1 MGGSRRYIQSLRC
14 FLLRILTLL
23 QAHCS
28 GPQPPD
34 AFDAC
39 ETCYRSASS
48 NRLSNV
54 PDFKST
60 LAPLRHRDFR
70 RLWAGTFFATAG
82 QWIQQATLGWVV
94 YEVTRSPGL
103 LGAVLGVRAIP
114 MLVLAPVAGV
124 VADRFDRRY
133 ALAAAQAL
141 MVAISAVLALLLALD
156 AVKAWHLFAFSILSG
171 VSAVF
176 DRTMRSTLVFT
187 SVPRTEAARAVA
199 LNSIAFSI
207 TRTVGPSVAGFL
219 IAAIG
224 AASNFGIQAVMYL
237 GVVFAALSVSAPPP
251 SPTRK
256 SRGSPWPDMKE
267 GFRFAITDPVARV
280 MFVLGLVPPLL
291 LIPCLS
297 ALMPI
302 FAADVF
308 RSGPQGLGILLSAVG
323 VGGILG
329 GLAAAW
335 ATRYDRSGL
344 VQVLAL
350 VVFGAS
356 LFCFAV
362 SPTIAY
368 AVAFLAVAG
377 IAEMVH
383 HTIHVTTLQMC
394 APEHMRGRVA
404 SLLPIFPA
412 FISVGAL
419 ASGLA
424 ADVMGA
430 EIVVILFVTIGLA
443 IVAAAWTRSAAL
455 RDVTLSGLIAGEK
468 R

>member
-1 MGGSRRYIQSLRC
+1 V
-14 FLLRILTLL
+14 
-23 QAHCS
+23 
-28 GPQPPD
+28 
-34 AFDAC
+34 FDF
-39 ETCYRSASS
+39 
-48 NRLSNV
+48 
-54 PDFKST
+54 DST

-114 MLVLAPVAGV
+114 MLALAPITGF

-141 MVAISAVLALLLALD
+141 MVAISATLALLLAFD
-156 AVKAWHLFAFSILSG
+156 AVEAWHLFAFSLLSG

-176 DRTMRSTLVFT
+176 DRTLRSTLVFT
-187 SVPRTEAARAVA
+187 SVPRAEAANAVA

-207 TRTVGPSVAGFL
+207 TRAIGPSVAGFL
-219 IAAIG
+219 IAAVG
-224 AASNFGIQAVMYL
+224 AASNFGIQAFMYL

-251 SPTRK
+251 AAVRK
-256 SRGSPWPDMKE
+256 APGSPWLSMKD
-267 GFRFAITDPVARV
+267 GMRFAITDPVARV

-308 RSGPQGLGILLSAVG
+308 RSGPRGLGTLLSAVG

-329 GLAAAW
+329 GLVAAW
-335 ATRYDRSGL
+335 ATRCDRSGL

-350 VVFGAS
+350 VVFAAS

-362 SPTIAY
+362 SPTIAF
-368 AVAFLAVAG
+368 AVGFLVIAG

-404 SLLPIFPA
+404 SLLPVFPA

-430 EIVVILFVTIGLA
+430 EIVVILFVT
-443 IVAAAWTRSAAL
+443 VAVAVVAVAWTRSAAL
-455 RDVTLSGLIAGEK
+455 RDVTLSGLVRME